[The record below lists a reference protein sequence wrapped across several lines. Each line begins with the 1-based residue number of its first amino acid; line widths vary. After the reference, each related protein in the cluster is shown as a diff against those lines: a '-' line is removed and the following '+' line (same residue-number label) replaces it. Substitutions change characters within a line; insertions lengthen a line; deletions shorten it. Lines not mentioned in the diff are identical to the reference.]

1 MFFRSQKKSAGD
13 LSLSDSIDMDGEGNS
28 LSLIDVLAEESDL
41 LENVSVAEL
50 CRQVRESVDRV
61 LDPREARIIRLRYGL
76 PAGENDGEASPMTQR
91 EVAAATGISRSYV
104 SRRAYCKRCSETV
117 VAQGVQ
123 GIGRFGGRAALIVN
137 GGKLG

>member
-41 LENVSVAEL
+41 LENISVAEL
-50 CRQVRESVDRV
+50 CRQARESVDKV
-61 LDPREARIIRLRYGL
+61 LDVREAQIIRLRYGL
-76 PAGENDGEASPMTQR
+76 SSGEDGADAPQMTQR

-104 SRRAYCKRCSETV
+104 SRRA
-117 VAQGVQ
+117 
-123 GIGRFGGRAALIVN
+123 
-137 GGKLG
+137 

>member
-41 LENVSVAEL
+41 LENISVAEL
-50 CRQVRESVDRV
+50 CRQARESVGKV
-61 LDPREARIIRLRYGL
+61 LDKREAQIIRLRYGL
-76 PAGENDGEASPMTQR
+76 AEGEGGGETPQLTQR

-104 SRRAYCKRCSETV
+104 SRRA
-117 VAQGVQ
+117 
-123 GIGRFGGRAALIVN
+123 
-137 GGKLG
+137 

>member
-28 LSLIDVLAEESDL
+28 LSLIDVLAEESDM

-50 CRQVRESVDRV
+50 CRQARESVDRV
-61 LDPREARIIRLRYGL
+61 LDKREARIIRLRYGL
-76 PAGENDGEASPMTQR
+76 AEDEGGGEAPQMTQR

-104 SRRAYCKRCSETV
+104 SRIEKK
-117 VAQGVQ
+117 
-123 GIGRFGGRAALIVN
+123 ALE
-137 GGKLG
+137 KLRKALED

>member
-50 CRQVRESVDRV
+50 CRQARESVDTV
-61 LDPREARIIRLRYGL
+61 LDAREAQIIRLRYGL
-76 PAGENDGEASPMTQR
+76 SSGEGGADAPQMTQR

-104 SRRAYCKRCSETV
+104 SRIEKK
-117 VAQGVQ
+117 
-123 GIGRFGGRAALIVN
+123 ALE
-137 GGKLG
+137 KLRKALDE